1 MNTLD
6 ALDTETIEQ
15 IKNIVSDA
23 ANAKVPLQKEK
34 KARKTKQKQ
43 DVKPVEPKLLPGPE
57 PVEVKPVEVKPVEV
71 NPEPSAEPQP
81 VVEPVKKKRVQTEK
95 QKAAFALLQEK
106 RKEQVEKLKLVK
118 KIEASKL
125 LLEND
130 VKLKAQKPK
139 STTVKFNDFSNYETD
154 DSDYDSEPEPQAVT
168 KPVAKLVKQWGM
180 STRNKKSV
188 KNVTQPIKEKEKAVE
203 SNYQEPV
210 YF

>member
-6 ALDTETIEQ
+6 TLDTETIEQ

-34 KARKTKQKQ
+34 KARKPKQKQ
-43 DVKPVEPKLLPGPE
+43 DVKPVEPKLLPGPDPSSESPE
-57 PVEVKPVEVKPVEV
+57 PQPVEV

-139 STTVKFNDFSNYETD
+139 STTVKFNDFSNYESD
-154 DSDYDSEPEPQAVT
+154 DSYYDSEPEPQAVT

>member
-57 PVEVKPVEVKPVEV
+57 PVEVKPVEV

-168 KPVAKLVKQWGM
+168 KPVAKLVKQWGT

-188 KNVTQPIKEKEKAVE
+188 KNVTQPIKEKAVE

>member
-6 ALDTETIEQ
+6 TLDTETIEQ

-34 KARKTKQKQ
+34 KARKPKQKQ
-43 DVKPVEPKLLPGPE
+43 DVKPVEPKLLPGPDPSLE
-57 PVEVKPVEVKPVEV
+57 PVEVKPVEV

-168 KPVAKLVKQWGM
+168 KPVAKLVKQWGT

>member
-1 MNTLD
+1 MTAYVASVDPDLHGMVQEFGTAKD
-6 ALDTETIEQ
+6 
-15 IKNIVSDA
+15 
-23 ANAKVPLQKEK
+23 ANAL
-34 KARKTKQKQ
+34 
-43 DVKPVEPKLLPGPE
+43 
-57 PVEVKPVEVKPVEV
+57 
-71 NPEPSAEPQP
+71 
-81 VVEPVKKKRVQTEK
+81 
-95 QKAAFALLQEK
+95 
-106 RKEQVEKLKLVK
+106 LKLE
-118 KIEASKL
+118 IEASKL

-139 STTVKFNDFSNYETD
+139 STTVKFNDFSNYESD
-154 DSDYDSEPEPQAVT
+154 DSYYDSEPEPQAVT

>member
-57 PVEVKPVEVKPVEV
+57 PVEVKPVEV

-168 KPVAKLVKQWGM
+168 KPVAKLVKQWGT

-188 KNVTQPIKEKEKAVE
+188 KNVTQPIKEKPVE

>member
-6 ALDTETIEQ
+6 TLDTETIEQ

-43 DVKPVEPKLLPGPE
+43 DVKPVEPKLLPDSDPSSE
-57 PVEVKPVEVKPVEV
+57 PVEVKPVEV

-168 KPVAKLVKQWGM
+168 KPVAKLVKQWGT

-188 KNVTQPIKEKEKAVE
+188 KNVTQPIKEKAVE

>member
-6 ALDTETIEQ
+6 TLDNETIEQ

-34 KARKTKQKQ
+34 KARKPKQKQ
-43 DVKPVEPKLLPGPE
+43 DVKPVEPKLLPGPDPSLE
-57 PVEVKPVEVKPVEV
+57 PVEVKPVEV

-168 KPVAKLVKQWGM
+168 KPVAKIVKQWGT

-188 KNVTQPIKEKEKAVE
+188 KNVTQPIKEKAVE

>member
-6 ALDTETIEQ
+6 TLDTETIEQ

-34 KARKTKQKQ
+34 KARKPKQKQ
-43 DVKPVEPKLLPGPE
+43 DVKPVEPKLLPGPDPSSESPE
-57 PVEVKPVEVKPVEV
+57 PQPVEV

-139 STTVKFNDFSNYETD
+139 STTVKFNDFSNYESD

-168 KPVAKLVKQWGM
+168 KPVAKLVKQWGT

-188 KNVTQPIKEKEKAVE
+188 KNVTQPIKENAVE